1 MAAAYLYYIGH
12 APFTNTLE
20 HAFICD
26 FLHVDMSR
34 LLIGDVNYRFDGALD
49 LAIRIFDG
57 TYERRFFH
65 QLVSS
70 QLDMDRLD
78 YLRRD
83 SFYTGVVEG
92 TVGVERI
99 IKTLR
104 VNPMDGGAES
114 EVVVEARGVDAGE
127 HSGISP
133 RPL

>member
-26 FLHVDMSR
+26 FLHEDMSR
-34 LLIGDVNYRFDGALD
+34 VLIGDVNDRFDGALD

-78 YLRRD
+78 YPRRD
-83 SFYTGVVEG
+83 YFYTGVVEG

-99 IKTLR
+99 LNMLCVTP
-104 VNPMDGGAES
+104 VDG
-114 EVVVEARGVDAGE
+114 V
-127 HSGISP
+127 
-133 RPL
+133 